1 MMGRWF
7 KKALLYGAE
16 AFVAVILVLVFFFAC
31 ITILGLSFPKGAGL
45 RDLMG
50 GSSWT
55 GDSSSATR
63 LSFDR
68 SGGSQSGTPRIIAH
82 LVDVRD
88 RVKDKQS
95 NRVDWGVSRA
105 GSPLEERHAVQTFSL
120 STAVIGF
127 EGHGE
132 VTLGE
137 NSLLVVGAAPSEEA
151 ARRGD
156 VSLLVSSG
164 GLRGTLGG
172 QRGSSGEFQV
182 LTPGGSARIGAGTPS
197 TELQVSV
204 NPDRSSTFAV
214 YSGTTEITAAGHTVT
229 LRPNQAVT
237 VMPGTAPGEPVA
249 LPVAPVLA
257 DPAAHAQVPC
267 RNVPPLL
274 AFSWQPVPGASGYRV
289 QIARDSGFKS
299 LVDDDRVFS
308 TGFAQGN
315 LEPGNYFWRVSAM
328 RGSAEGKA
336 SVSRSLAVVEDIAP
350 PFLQVS
356 FPEERVEQSTIV
368 IRGETEP
375 GADVFVGT
383 ARVPT
388 DAAGRFSHE
397 VELTPGWNLVVVEA
411 IDSAGN
417 VAHQSQ
423 RLMTGGSP
431 EARFQ

>member
-1 MMGRWF
+1 MIGRWF

-16 AFVAVILVLVFFFAC
+16 ALVAVILVLVFFFAC
-31 ITILGLSFPKGAGL
+31 ITILGLGFPKGAGL

-50 GSSWT
+50 GASWT
-55 GDSSSATR
+55 GDSGSATR

-68 SGGSQSGTPRIIAH
+68 SGGRRSETPRIIAH

-105 GSPLEERHAVQTFSL
+105 GSPLEERHAVQTFSR

-156 VSLLVSSG
+156 VSLLVSRG

-172 QRGSSGEFQV
+172 QHGSSAEFQV
-182 LTPGGSARIGAGTPS
+182 LTPGGAARIAAATPS
-197 TELQVSV
+197 TDFQVSV

-214 YSGTTEITAAGHTVT
+214 YKGTTEITAAGHTVT

-237 VMPGTAPGEPVA
+237 VMLGATPGEPVA
-249 LPVAPVLA
+249 LPGAPVLA
-257 DPAAHAQVPC
+257 DPAAHALVPC
-267 RNVPPLL
+267 RIVPPLL
-274 AFSWQPVPGASGYRV
+274 AFSWQPVPGASGYHV

-308 TGFAQGN
+308 TVFAQGN

-328 RGSAEGKA
+328 RGNAEGET
-336 SVSRSLAVVEDIAP
+336 SVSRPLAIVGDFAP
-350 PFLQVS
+350 PFLAVS
-356 FPEERVEQSTIV
+356 FGEERVEPSTIV
-368 IRGETEP
+368 VRGEAEP
-375 GADVFVGT
+375 GADVFVGNV
-383 ARVPT
+383 RVPT

-397 VELTPGWNLVVVEA
+397 VELSSGWNLVVVEA
-411 IDSAGN
+411 IDPAGN
-417 VAHQSQ
+417 VSHQSQ
-423 RLMTGGSP
+423 RVMTGPSP
-431 EARFQ
+431 VARLQ

>member
-1 MMGRWF
+1 M
-7 KKALLYGAE
+7 
-16 AFVAVILVLVFFFAC
+16 
-31 ITILGLSFPKGAGL
+31 
-45 RDLMG
+45 
-50 GSSWT
+50 
-55 GDSSSATR
+55 
-63 LSFDR
+63 
-68 SGGSQSGTPRIIAH
+68 
-82 LVDVRD
+82 
-88 RVKDKQS
+88 
-95 NRVDWGVSRA
+95 
-105 GSPLEERHAVQTFSL
+105 
-120 STAVIGF
+120 
-127 EGHGE
+127 
-132 VTLGE
+132 
-137 NSLLVVGAAPSEEA
+137 
-151 ARRGD
+151 
-156 VSLLVSSG
+156 
-164 GLRGTLGG
+164 
-172 QRGSSGEFQV
+172 
-182 LTPGGSARIGAGTPS
+182 
-197 TELQVSV
+197 
-204 NPDRSSTFAV
+204 
-214 YSGTTEITAAGHTVT
+214 
-229 LRPNQAVT
+229 
-237 VMPGTAPGEPVA
+237 
-249 LPVAPVLA
+249 
-257 DPAAHAQVPC
+257 PC

-423 RLMTGGSP
+423 RLITGESP